1 MIQFKIKGEIKGVL
15 QLSSLI
21 LKAEVMMNS

>member
-1 MIQFKIKGEIKGVL
+1 MIQFKIKGKIKVVL

-21 LKAEVMMNS
+21 LKAEVVMIS